1 MCCQQYRQR
10 LVRFRMYCHIGVP
23 LLFWDE
29 WLRRLVP
36 IPQTSRDRPR
46 VITELTL
53 DELSYHAVYR
63 VSLLEGVTFEVVVN
77 ISLNR
82 KHILLASGLA
92 RVLPVPL
99 PRLGVFRFHGNPL
112 PRPSA
117 VRIRVVKKNVTR

>member
-1 MCCQQYRQR
+1 MTSVISFVSCR
-10 LVRFRMYCHIGVP
+10 VW
-23 LLFWDE
+23 FW
-29 WLRRLVP
+29 
-36 IPQTSRDRPR
+36 SRDGCVAIRAR

-82 KHILLASGLA
+82 KHVLLASGLA

-117 VRIRVVKKNVTR
+117 VRLRVVKKNVTR